1 MEITRTINAD
11 KRYYLDENLITN
23 ADSLMETIRRFND
36 IQIQMYNLLYEKK
49 YMASGILTEQTYS
62 QWCKDK
68 FGTNDY
74 YNCAIYT
81 RASGMLSSQKELRT
95 LYMQTKKSD
104 LKARDAKITST
115 ETQLVKKQAIKDSL
129 VLYIKTGR
137 WKTPYSGC
145 QTKTAGKKVNLPGGR
160 SMSVEMYE
168 YKIDADN
175 RKLKTRLKLLI
186 SARNRAQA
194 KLDNL
199 KAHPPKR
206 IVFGSKKMY
215 TEKDK
220 EDMDIEVWRK
230 EFYDKRHSSMSLP
243 GRHTSKVCN
252 FLVKRLNDALVIT
265 CMDGKQTILS
275 DFKLARD
282 NNIWLAM
289 LYAKPEGRKPVCY
302 NFQLKRD
309 HDGRLYL
316 IPSVTLILENRYCN
330 ESLEDGCVSID
341 LNYDHVALTDI
352 DKDGNR
358 ISGKILKF
366 NPENKTSGQISDEI
380 GRIMSK
386 VGKYCED
393 RRKPLIMEDLDTTI
407 TKHGMKYGNANGNRH
422 ASVFAY
428 RKMTAG
434 LENQSYKR
442 SFGLIK
448 ISPAYTSQ
456 IGKILYMRK
465 LGISIHAAASYV
477 IGLKGMGLLEKLW
490 PEPEMISRLTDSLKE
505 DLTNTDCMDSLMK
518 AWKYISGKFSGV
530 YTHSFYRRIPYEYKK
545 SEALTKSGKP
555 RKPKALKT
563 IAAEMK
569 QWTACNC
576 QLMYP

>member
-23 ADSLMETIRRFND
+23 AGSLIETIQRFND
-36 IQIQMYNLLYEKK
+36 IQMQLYNLLYERK

-62 QWCKDK
+62 QWCKNE

-81 RASGMLSSQKELRT
+81 RASGMLSSQKELRI
-95 LYMQTKKSD
+95 LYIRTKEAD
-104 LKARDAKITST
+104 LKARDTKIAST
-115 ETQLVKKQAIKDSL
+115 EQQLAKKQAIKDSI

-145 QTKTAGKKVNLPGGR
+145 QAKAAGKKVNLHGGR
-160 SMSVEMYE
+160 SMTVEMYE
-168 YKIDADN
+168 YKVEADI
-175 RKLKTRLKLLI
+175 RELKTRRKLLI

-199 KAHPPKR
+199 KAHSPKH

-215 TEKDK
+215 AEKDRY
-220 EDMDIEVWRK
+220 DVDIGLWRQA
-230 EFYDKRHSSMSLP
+230 FYDKRHSSMSLP
-243 GRHTSKVCN
+243 GRHTSKDCN
-252 FLVKRLNDALVIT
+252 FLVKRLNESLVIT
-265 CMDGKQTILS
+265 CMDGKQAILS

-282 NNIWLAM
+282 NDIWLAM
-289 LYAKPEGRKPVCY
+289 LKTKPSDRKPVCY
-302 NFQLKRD
+302 NFQLKKD
-309 HDGRLYL
+309 CNGRLYL
-316 IPSVTLILENRYCN
+316 IPSVTFILENRYCN

-352 DKDGNR
+352 DEDGNR
-358 ISGKILKF
+358 ISGEILKF

-380 GRIMSK
+380 GRMMSK

-393 RRKPLIMEDLDTTI
+393 RKKPLIMEDLDTTI
-407 TKHGMKYGNANGNRH
+407 TKHGMRYGSAKGNRH

-428 RKMTAG
+428 RKMAAC

-442 SFGLIK
+442 SFGIIK
-448 ISPAYTSQ
+448 IDPAYTSQ

-465 LGISIHAAASYV
+465 LGISIHEAASYV
-477 IGLKGMGLLEKLW
+477 IGLKGMGLLEKLR
-490 PEPEMISRLTDSLKE
+490 PEPEMINRLTDSIKE
-505 DLTNTDCMDSLMK
+505 GLTDVGCIASLMK

-530 YTHSFYRRIPYEYKK
+530 YTHSFYRQIPYAYKK
-545 SEALTKSGKP
+545 SEAFTKSGKP
-555 RKPKALKT
+555 RKPKTLNT
-563 IAAEMK
+563 IATEMR

-576 QLMYP
+576 

>member
-23 ADSLMETIRRFND
+23 ADSLIETIRRFND
-36 IQIQMYNLLYEKK
+36 IQMQMYNLLYEKK
-49 YMASGILTEQTYS
+49 YMASGSLTEQTYS

-68 FGTNDY
+68 FETNDY

-95 LYMQTKKSD
+95 LYMQTKRSD
-104 LKARDAKITST
+104 LKARDTKIAST
-115 ETQLVKKQAIKDSL
+115 EQQLAKKQAIKDSL
-129 VLYIKTGR
+129 VTYAKTGR
-137 WKTPYSGC
+137 WKTPYTGC
-145 QTKTAGKKVNLPGGR
+145 QTKVAGKKVNLPGGKT
-160 SMSVEMYE
+160 MTVKMYE
-168 YKIDADN
+168 YKIEADI
-175 RKLKTRLKLLI
+175 RKLKTRWKLLI

-199 KAHPPKR
+199 KAHPPRR

-243 GRHTSKVCN
+243 GRHTSKDCN
-252 FLVKRLNDALVIT
+252 FLVKRRNDVLIIT
-265 CMDGKQTILS
+265 CMDGKQAILS
-275 DFKLARD
+275 DFRLARD
-282 NNIWLAM
+282 NEVWLAM
-289 LYAKPEGRKPVCY
+289 LDAKPEGRKPVCY

-309 HDGRLYL
+309 GNGRLYL

-330 ESLEDGCVSID
+330 ESLEDGCVSVD

-358 ISGKILKF
+358 IFGEILKF

-380 GRIMSK
+380 GRVMSR
-386 VGKYCED
+386 VGKYCEN
-393 RRKPLIMEDLDTTI
+393 RKKPLIMEDLDTTI
-407 TKHGMKYGNANGNRH
+407 TKHGMKYGNAKGNRH

-428 RKMTAG
+428 RKMTAC

-442 SFGLIK
+442 SFGIIK
-448 ISPAYTSQ
+448 IDPAYTSQ

-477 IGLKGMGLLEKLW
+477 IGLKGMGLLEKLR
-490 PEPEMISRLTDSLKE
+490 PEPEMTDRLTDSLKE
-505 DLTNTDCMDSLMK
+505 GLADQNSMDSLMK
-518 AWKYISGKFSGV
+518 AWKYISGKFSDV
-530 YTHSFYRRIPYEYKK
+530 YTHSFYRQVPYGYKK
-545 SEALTKSGKP
+545 SESLTKSG
-555 RKPKALKT
+555 RLRRPKTLKT

-576 QLMYP
+576 

>member
-23 ADSLMETIRRFND
+23 ADSLIETIRRFND
-36 IQIQMYNLLYEKK
+36 IQMQMYNLLYEKK
-49 YMASGILTEQTYS
+49 YMASGSLTEQTYS

-68 FGTNDY
+68 FETNDY

-95 LYMQTKKSD
+95 LYMQTKRSD
-104 LKARDAKITST
+104 LKASDTKIAST
-115 ETQLVKKQAIKDSL
+115 EQQLAKKQAIKDSL
-129 VLYIKTGR
+129 VTYAKTGR
-137 WKTPYSGC
+137 WKTPYTGC
-145 QTKTAGKKVNLPGGR
+145 QTKVAGKKVNLPGGKT
-160 SMSVEMYE
+160 MTVKMYE
-168 YKIDADN
+168 YKIEADI
-175 RKLKTRLKLLI
+175 RKLKTRWKLLI

-199 KAHPPKR
+199 KAHPPRR

-230 EFYDKRHSSMSLP
+230 EFYDKRHSSMSL
-243 GRHTSKVCN
+243 
-252 FLVKRLNDALVIT
+252 LVKRRNDVLIIT
-265 CMDGKQTILS
+265 CMDGKQAILS
-275 DFKLARD
+275 DFRLARD
-282 NNIWLAM
+282 NEVWLAM
-289 LYAKPEGRKPVCY
+289 LDAKPEDRKPVCY

-309 HDGRLYL
+309 GNGRLYL

-330 ESLEDGCVSID
+330 ESLEDGCVSVD

-358 ISGKILKF
+358 ISGEILKF
-366 NPENKTSGQISDEI
+366 NPGNKTSGQISDEI
-380 GRIMSK
+380 GRVMSI
-386 VGKYCED
+386 VGKYCEN
-393 RRKPLIMEDLDTTI
+393 RKKPLIMEDLDTTI
-407 TKHGMKYGNANGNRH
+407 TKHGMKYGNAKGNRH

-428 RKMTAG
+428 RKMTAC

-442 SFGLIK
+442 SFGIIK
-448 ISPAYTSQ
+448 IDPAYTSQ

-477 IGLKGMGLLEKLW
+477 IGLKGMGLLEKLR
-490 PEPEMISRLTDSLKE
+490 PEPEMTDRLTDSLKE
-505 DLTNTDCMDSLMK
+505 GLADQNSMDSLMK

-530 YTHSFYRRIPYEYKK
+530 YTHSFYRQVPYGYKK
-545 SEALTKSGKP
+545 SESLTKSGRP
-555 RKPKALKT
+555 RRPKTLKT

-576 QLMYP
+576 

>member
-23 ADSLMETIRRFND
+23 ADSLIETIRRFND
-36 IQIQMYNLLYEKK
+36 IQMQMYNLLYEKK
-49 YMASGILTEQTYS
+49 YMASGSLTEQTYS

-68 FGTNDY
+68 FETNDY

-95 LYMQTKKSD
+95 LYMQTKRSG
-104 LKARDAKITST
+104 LKARDTKIAST
-115 ETQLVKKQAIKDSL
+115 EQQLAKKQAIKDSL
-129 VLYIKTGR
+129 VTYAKTGR
-137 WKTPYSGC
+137 WKTPYTGC
-145 QTKTAGKKVNLPGGR
+145 QTKVAGNLPGGKT
-160 SMSVEMYE
+160 MTVKMYE
-168 YKIDADN
+168 YKIEADI
-175 RKLKTRLKLLI
+175 RKLKTRWKLLI

-199 KAHPPKR
+199 KAHPPRR

-243 GRHTSKVCN
+243 GRHTSKDCN
-252 FLVKRLNDALVIT
+252 FLVKRRNDALIIT
-265 CMDGKQTILS
+265 CMDGKQAILS
-275 DFKLARD
+275 DFRLARD
-282 NNIWLAM
+282 NEVWLAM
-289 LYAKPEGRKPVCY
+289 LDAKPEGRKPVCY

-309 HDGRLYL
+309 GNGRLYL

-330 ESLEDGCVSID
+330 ESLEDGCVSVD

-358 ISGKILKF
+358 ISGEILKF

-380 GRIMSK
+380 GRVMSR
-386 VGKYCED
+386 VGKYCEN
-393 RRKPLIMEDLDTTI
+393 RKKPLIMEDLDTTI
-407 TKHGMKYGNANGNRH
+407 TKHGMKYGNAKGNRH

-428 RKMTAG
+428 RKMTAC

-442 SFGLIK
+442 SFGIIK
-448 ISPAYTSQ
+448 IDPAYTSQ

-477 IGLKGMGLLEKLW
+477 IGLKGMGLLEKLR
-490 PEPEMISRLTDSLKE
+490 PEPEMTDRLTDSLKE
-505 DLTNTDCMDSLMK
+505 GLADQNSMDSLMK
-518 AWKYISGKFSGV
+518 AWKYISGKFSDV
-530 YTHSFYRRIPYEYKK
+530 YTHSFYRQVPYGYKK
-545 SEALTKSGKP
+545 SESLTKSGRP
-555 RKPKALKT
+555 LRPKTLKT

-576 QLMYP
+576 